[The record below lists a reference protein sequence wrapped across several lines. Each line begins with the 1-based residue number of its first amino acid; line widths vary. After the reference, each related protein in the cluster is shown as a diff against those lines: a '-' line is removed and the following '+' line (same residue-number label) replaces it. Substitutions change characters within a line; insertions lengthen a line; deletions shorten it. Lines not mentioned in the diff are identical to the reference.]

1 MNETMNAIQAF
12 ILGLVQGLGEFLPI
26 SSSGHL
32 MLAQKIMGFDTS
44 NMLTLN
50 VLLHL
55 ATLVAV
61 FAVYWKRFWNMLC
74 HPIKSDLWL
83 LVVATI
89 PAVIAALTINFDAA
103 FEGAFLA
110 WSFLLTSVVLVA
122 AEWLAGHWHRPAK
135 HVTFKHAI
143 IMGVMQAIA
152 ILPGLSRSG
161 STIAGGVGSG
171 LSRKRAADFSFM
183 MSAPAI
189 LGSAVLEGKKLL
201 EGTAS
206 IGVDALPLV
215 IAVIT
220 AGVSGYLAIRFMLRI
235 IRKISL
241 NWFAL
246 YTAILG
252 VVLLANN
259 YIFHWISFA

>member
-1 MNETMNAIQAF
+1 
-12 ILGLVQGLGEFLPI
+12 
-26 SSSGHL
+26 
-32 MLAQKIMGFDTS
+32 
-44 NMLTLN
+44 
-50 VLLHL
+50 
-55 ATLVAV
+55 
-61 FAVYWKRFWNMLC
+61 
-74 HPIKSDLWL
+74 
-83 LVVATI
+83 
-89 PAVIAALTINFDAA
+89 
-103 FEGAFLA
+103 
-110 WSFLLTSVVLVA
+110 
-122 AEWLAGHWHRPAK
+122 
-135 HVTFKHAI
+135 
-143 IMGVMQAIA
+143 MGVMQAIA

-171 LSRKRAADFSFM
+171 LSSKRAADFSFM

-206 IGVDALPLV
+206 IGVDALPLA

-252 VVLLANN
+252 AVLLANN

>member
-1 MNETMNAIQAF
+1 
-12 ILGLVQGLGEFLPI
+12 
-26 SSSGHL
+26 
-32 MLAQKIMGFDTS
+32 
-44 NMLTLN
+44 
-50 VLLHL
+50 
-55 ATLVAV
+55 
-61 FAVYWKRFWNMLC
+61 
-74 HPIKSDLWL
+74 
-83 LVVATI
+83 
-89 PAVIAALTINFDAA
+89 
-103 FEGAFLA
+103 
-110 WSFLLTSVVLVA
+110 
-122 AEWLAGHWHRPAK
+122 
-135 HVTFKHAI
+135 
-143 IMGVMQAIA
+143 MGVMQAIA

-206 IGVDALPLV
+206 INVDSLPLV
-215 IAVIT
+215 IAVLT
-220 AGVSGYLAIRFMLRI
+220 AGLSGYLAIRFMLRI

-252 VVLLANN
+252 AVLLANN

>member
-1 MNETMNAIQAF
+1 MNETMNDIQAF

-61 FAVYWKRFWNMLC
+61 FAVYWRRFWHMLC
-74 HPIKSDLWL
+74 HPVKSDLWL

-110 WSFLLTSVVLVA
+110 WSFLLTSVVLVS
-122 AEWLAGHWHRPAK
+122 AEWLSRHWHRPAK
-135 HVTFKHAI
+135 HVTLKHAI
-143 IMGVMQAIA
+143 VMGVMQAIA

-171 LSRKRAADFSFM
+171 LSRKKAADFSFM

-206 IGVDALPLV
+206 INVDSLPLV
-215 IAVIT
+215 IAVLT
-220 AGVSGYLAIRFMLRI
+220 AGLSGYLAIRFMLRI

-241 NWFAL
+241 NWFAI

-252 VVLLANN
+252 AALLANN
-259 YIFHWISFA
+259 YVFHWIALG

>member
-1 MNETMNAIQAF
+1 MNALQAF
-12 ILGLVQGLGEFLPI
+12 VLGLVQGIGEFLPI

-32 MLAQKIMGFDTS
+32 MLAQKTMGFDTG

-61 FAVYWKRFWNMLC
+61 FIVYWKQFWEMLR
-74 HPIKSDLWL
+74 HPLKSDLWL

-89 PAVIAALTINFDAA
+89 PAVIAALIFDFDAA
-103 FEGAFLA
+103 FEGTFLG
-110 WSFLLTSVVLVA
+110 WSFLLTSAVLVV
-122 AEWLAGHWHRPAK
+122 AEWLGQRRGRGVKKVQP
-135 HVTFKHAI
+135 KHAVA
-143 IMGVMQAIA
+143 MGVMQAVA

-161 STIAGGVGSG
+161 STIAGGMASG

-189 LGSAVLEGKKLL
+189 LGSAVLELKKILDGEAML
-201 EGTAS
+201 AAEAS
-206 IGVDALPLV
+206 AMSVI
-215 IAVIT
+215 IAVVV

-235 IRKISL
+235 IRRISL

-252 VVLLANN
+252 LIVLADK
-259 YIFHWISFA
+259 YIFHWFA

>member
-122 AEWLAGHWHRPAK
+122 AEWLSGHWHRPAK
-135 HVTFKHAI
+135 HVTLKHAV

-171 LSRKRAADFSFM
+171 LSRKRAAVFTGQ
-183 MSAPAI
+183 SAC
-189 LGSAVLEGKKLL
+189 
-201 EGTAS
+201 
-206 IGVDALPLV
+206 ALPLMATEEV
-215 IAVIT
+215 TVRSGDRISCRPYRSPRGQVLPEMATVSPPISAVRWQPMGHTMQIN
-220 AGVSGYLAIRFMLRI
+220 SRFTP
-235 IRKISL
+235 
-241 NWFAL
+241 FAPP
-246 YTAILG
+246 
-252 VVLLANN
+252 
-259 YIFHWISFA
+259 FPR